1 MKYILLLFCTTF
13 YGQTL
18 HHEMLSSQGASNTLP
33 NGITVNQ
40 TIGQLSVSGTSVS
53 DIDVQQ
59 GFQQSFW
66 SQRMATNDPIAEVKV
81 MVYPNPFVTTVNF
94 QLPPSISPTV
104 TILVFDQQGRIVLN
118 VQKNTMG
125 GLATVDLSNLPDAMY
140 LVQLSASN
148 LNYYTKIIKHP

>member
-1 MKYILLLFCTTF
+1 
-13 YGQTL
+13 
-18 HHEMLSSQGASNTLP
+18 MLSSQGASTTLS

-40 TIGQLSVSGTSVS
+40 TIGQQSVIGTWMG

-66 SQRMATNDPIAEVKV
+66 SQRIAQNETLTAVKV

-94 QLPPSISPTV
+94 QFSQTIASGV
-104 TILVFDQQGRIVLN
+104 SILVFDQQGRIVLN
-118 VQKNTMG
+118 VKKTTIV
-125 GLATVDLSNLPDAMY
+125 GLTTIDLSSLPDAMY

-148 LNYYTKIIKHP
+148 FNYYTKIIKRS

>member
-81 MVYPNPFVTTVNF
+81 MVYPNPFVTLVNF
-94 QLPPSISPTV
+94 QFSQTIPPTV
-104 TILVFDQQGRIVLN
+104 SILVFDQQGRIVLN
-118 VQKNTMG
+118 VQKTTMS
-125 GLATVDLSNLPDAMY
+125 GLTTIDLSTLPDAMY
-140 LVQLSASN
+140 LVHLSGFN
-148 LNYYTKIIKHP
+148 FNYYTKIIKRS